1 MRGEVKRKTDDR
13 IRKAER
19 KEGDFS
25 RENIMAREDERNTCI
40 IREQGCQQISLQ
52 FSLWL
57 SCAGCDIPY
66 SIILQGKARLSLLI
80 SVSGAKTLSSWFS
93 FEDPIYSVPL
103 TPHRE
108 LSQHTVG

>member
-1 MRGEVKRKTDDR
+1 MTEL
-13 IRKAER
+13 ER
-19 KEGDFS
+19 QNAKKVTLV
-25 RENIMAREDERNTCI
+25 AREDERNTCI

-93 FEDPIYSVPL
+93 FEDPIYCVPL